1 MSAPKSL
8 KPKHTFQG
16 HTARAWHITPHPTL
30 PLLSSCSSDLTTRI
44 WNTATGRC
52 IAILRDQHKRS
63 VRCSAFKPPRTNSG
77 DERVV
82 LATASFDGT
91 IGIWEYVNDLE
102 DNQDGEWDCI
112 ATLEG
117 HENEVKSVVWSAD
130 STFLATCSRDK
141 SVWIWESEDDDEFE
155 CLSVLQEH
163 SQDVKCVAFSP
174 RESLLASASYDDT
187 VILYRDSPSDDDW
200 TPVAVLKGHGGT
212 VWGVAFSPDGRTL
225 ASSSDD
231 CTVRLWQKKKKE
243 ESKII
248 RTDED
253 WEEVAQLPQVHTRS
267 IYSVAFSPSGRI
279 ATAGGD
285 GIVAVYKRKEG
296 DAEEWEVEYVQTEAH
311 GVQEVN
317 CVTWQVQGDR
327 EVVWTAG
334 DDGKVRGWT
343 MPALKYTP
351 NPYATTPR
359 TSLRGRCRQT
369 LIPGQQRSPA
379 QLPSRPKLVFRTVY
393 YDVAEPLH
401 PCCSVACC
409 SLRRHFSLPTC
420 DDISD
425 RRSLS
430 PHFIPTENTSKIGLL
445 TSLAQRIS
453 RRRAPR
459 IALSLGID
467 PAYHIPLVAA
477 RSLSILP
484 SVLGFLDA
492 LSTAYTN
499 QYLTTDPHGG
509 TGNVWKEFGD
519 RECKIWELGAA
530 CMWCAV
536 CGYLSFWFT
545 DGLMLRWLIRYSPL
559 ATCIRLLSLST
570 INAALTYGIVWA
582 EWGWVRR
589 EPSGLLVA
597 WIVEACVLTVAY
609 TIQDWVTSDL
619 SLPVAPRAQRSPRT
633 VRFKKSDDDAPSG
646 VEKDKEEEG
655 GYRELD
661 LVEVAVFAVVP
672 VGMAGFVTMV
682 LGLWEVHSIRA
693 GWDVGG

>member
-343 MPALKYTP
+343 MP
-351 NPYATTPR
+351 
-359 TSLRGRCRQT
+359 
-369 LIPGQQRSPA
+369 
-379 QLPSRPKLVFRTVY
+379 
-393 YDVAEPLH
+393 
-401 PCCSVACC
+401 
-409 SLRRHFSLPTC
+409 LPTC

>member
-8 KPKHTFQG
+8 KLEHAFQG
-16 HTARAWHITPHPTL
+16 HTARAWHVAPHPTL

-44 WNTATGRC
+44 WHTTTGRC
-52 IAILRDQHKRS
+52 IATLRDQHKRS
-63 VRCSAFKPPRTNSG
+63 VRCSAFKPPRTNTG
-77 DERVV
+77 DERIV

-102 DNQDGEWDCI
+102 GNQDGEWDCI

-130 STFLATCSRDK
+130 STFLATSSRDK

-187 VILYRDSPSDDDW
+187 VILYRDSPRDDDW

-212 VWGVAFSPDGRTL
+212 VWGVAFAPDGRTL

-231 CTVRLWQKKKKE
+231 CSVRLWQKKEKE

-267 IYSVAFSPSGRI
+267 IYSVAFSPSGLI

-296 DAEEWEVEYVQTEAH
+296 CAEEWEVEYVQTEAH

-317 CVTWQVQGDR
+317 CVTWQVQSDK

-334 DDGKVRGWT
+334 DDGEVRGWT
-343 MPALKYTP
+343 ME
-351 NPYATTPR
+351 R
-359 TSLRGRCRQT
+359 E
-369 LIPGQQRSPA
+369 
-379 QLPSRPKLVFRTVY
+379 
-393 YDVAEPLH
+393 D
-401 PCCSVACC
+401 
-409 SLRRHFSLPTC
+409 
-420 DDISD
+420 
-425 RRSLS
+425 
-430 PHFIPTENTSKIGLL
+430 
-445 TSLAQRIS
+445 SLAQRIS
-453 RRRAPR
+453 RRRSPR

-492 LSTAYTN
+492 LSTAYTH

-519 RECKIWELGAA
+519 RECKTWELGAA

-570 INAALTYGIVWA
+570 INAALTYGIVWT
-582 EWGWVRR
+582 EWGWMR

-633 VRFKKSDDDAPSG
+633 VRFKTSDDDPPSG
-646 VEKDKEEEG
+646 LEKDKDEEG

-693 GWDVGG
+693 GWDAGG